1 MEENALYEG
10 EYTESRLKGYID
22 NLFIQV
28 CLAITLKDLERVKHF
43 LSEEIYRRLEEQLVV
58 LNKKE
63 YTQMYDELNVAST
76 TILNKRMEEDTLVV
90 EVELIS
96 KALDY
101 ILDKEGKI
109 VSGNNQTR
117 KCVKNHL
124 ILTKK
129 RNLKEKESVTKC
141 SGCGANMD
149 INHNG
154 KCLYCGTIYQLEE
167 ENYILKEWIV
177 E

>member
-1 MEENALYEG
+1 MKENALYEG
-10 EYTESRLKGYID
+10 EYTEARLIGYID

-28 CLAITLKDLERVKHF
+28 CLAITLKDLGRVKHF
-43 LSEEIYRRLEEQLVV
+43 LSEEIYRRLEEKLVL
-58 LNKKE
+58 LNKNN

-76 TILNKRMEEDTLVV
+76 TILNKRVEGDTFVM

-101 ILDKEGKI
+101 ILDENGKM

-124 ILTKK
+124 IFTKK
-129 RNLKEKESVTKC
+129 RNSQEKEEVTKC
-141 SGCGANMD
+141 PGCGANMD

-154 KCLYCGTIYQLEE
+154 KCLYCGAIYQLEE
-167 ENYILKEWIV
+167 ENYILREWIV